1 MKKLLKNFIS
11 YTLIPP
17 TIIIMLTLCLLMS
30 LLPQKYRYKNG
41 LYFFVTSRF
50 SWLIIFFSF
59 VKYKVSGKSN
69 LHSSSKNP
77 VIFVINHSSF
87 IDIPMVEVVL
97 GARPRVWLS
106 RRLFGLNTLLK
117 RMHVIVERKGHSDA
131 KYALKKAIHL
141 AGTYQSDITI
151 FPEGT
156 RHADGNIHTF
166 FSGFAVMAEELDRP
180 VIPIAFYG
188 LNSILPPKSFLIDSD
203 AQMVKI
209 SIGKPINHS
218 DFETQK
224 EFITHVQNWFKQE
237 LVKLNQE

>member
-1 MKKLLKNFIS
+1 
-11 YTLIPP
+11 
-17 TIIIMLTLCLLMS
+17 
-30 LLPQKYRYKNG
+30 
-41 LYFFVTSRF
+41 VTSGF
-50 SWLIIFFSF
+50 SWLIIFFTF
-59 VKYKVSGKSN
+59 IRYKIYGKSN
-69 LHSSSKNP
+69 LHSNTKNP

-117 RMHVIVERKGHSDA
+117 RMHVIVARKGHSNA
-131 KYALKKAIHL
+131 KYALKKAISL
-141 AGTYQSDITI
+141 AYTHKSDITI

-156 RHADGNIHTF
+156 RHADGKIHTF
-166 FSGFAVMAEELDRP
+166 FSGFVVMAQELDRP
-180 VIPIAFYG
+180 VIPIALSG

-209 SIGKPINHS
+209 SIGKPINHK

-224 EFITHVQNWFKQE
+224 EFITHVQNWFEQE
-237 LVKLNQE
+237 LGKLNNV